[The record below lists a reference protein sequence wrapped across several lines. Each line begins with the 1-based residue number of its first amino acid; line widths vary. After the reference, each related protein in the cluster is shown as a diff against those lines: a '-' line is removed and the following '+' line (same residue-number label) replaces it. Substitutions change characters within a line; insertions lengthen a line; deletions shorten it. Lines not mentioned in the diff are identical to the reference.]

1 MPHRFCNFKEDHLMK
16 MKKRHQQKLVVLGI
30 VLFFIWNVPFVS
42 IFNGDFQVLGFPA
55 FYVYIFLSFLTET
68 NCIISQSYLILIN
81 LASRLCKI
89 ISDINI

>member
-1 MPHRFCNFKEDHLMK
+1 MK

-55 FYVYIFLSFLTET
+55 FYVYIFLSWLVS
-68 NCIISQSYLILIN
+68 IIIAYNILK
-81 LASRLCKI
+81 RFYE
-89 ISDINI
+89 